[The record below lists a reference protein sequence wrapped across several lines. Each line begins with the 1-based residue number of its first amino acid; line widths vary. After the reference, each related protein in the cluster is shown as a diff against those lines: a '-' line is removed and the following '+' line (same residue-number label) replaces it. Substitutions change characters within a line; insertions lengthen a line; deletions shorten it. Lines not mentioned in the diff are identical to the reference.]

1 MVCPYCEQD
10 KVIVAKI
17 KRNGKKIYLCE
28 ECDTVWEGKINLI
41 SGIDFDL
48 FMKNEGCEA
57 NWSELEV

>member
-1 MVCPYCEQD
+1 MVCPYCEQG

-17 KRNGKKIYLCE
+17 KRNGKKIHLCE
-28 ECDTVWEGKINLI
+28 ECDTVWEGEIDLI
-41 SGIDFDL
+41 SGIGFDL